1 VARVK
6 TVLVFR
12 HGKSD
17 WDEDRGVDH
26 ERPLAPRGVE
36 AAKAI
41 GRFLARV
48 DQLPDRVFTS
58 PAVRARDTVKLAAEA
73 GDWSCPVEVRDRL
86 YDASPADVLEVL
98 RASPDDAERI
108 LLAGHEPTCSA
119 FVGGLTGGATVK
131 FPTATV
137 ARIDLD
143 VGSWADAAFGRGVL
157 IWLVPPRL
165 LGALD

>member
-1 VARVK
+1 VK

-12 HGKSD
+12 HGKSE
-17 WDEDRGVDH
+17 WNSGHELDH

-36 AAKAI
+36 AAKVM

-58 PAVRARDTVKLAAEA
+58 PAVRARDTVKLAVEA
-73 GDWSCPVEVRDRL
+73 GKWPCKVEVNERL
-86 YDASPADVLEVL
+86 YDAAPADLLEVV
-98 RASPDDAERI
+98 RGSPVEAERV

-119 FVGGLTGGATVK
+119 FVGGLTGGAAVK
-131 FPTATV
+131 FPTAAV

-143 VGSWADAAFGRGVL
+143 VGSWTDVAFGNGVL
-157 IWLVPPRL
+157 VWLVPPRL
-165 LGALD
+165 VGARDG